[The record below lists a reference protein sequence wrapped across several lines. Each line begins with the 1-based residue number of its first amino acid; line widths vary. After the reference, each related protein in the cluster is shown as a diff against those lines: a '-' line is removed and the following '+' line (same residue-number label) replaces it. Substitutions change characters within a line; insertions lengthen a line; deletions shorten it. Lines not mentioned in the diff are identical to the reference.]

1 MIVEVVNEIEIL
13 IFSLK
18 STLHK
23 ILFVR
28 LTDNCI
34 TFKAAPWDSIC
45 FLRWSEKVEKTH
57 QGISEPIKA
66 SLKFDTAGI
75 GHDIAK
81 EFTNNWW
88 DLAYK
93 KASNAIQIEENQV
106 HI

>member
-1 MIVEVVNEIEIL
+1 MINYISIL
-13 IFSLK
+13 ISIYFSGLG
-18 STLHK
+18 
-23 ILFVR
+23 
-28 LTDNCI
+28 
-34 TFKAAPWDSIC
+34 
-45 FLRWSEKVEKTH
+45 KTH